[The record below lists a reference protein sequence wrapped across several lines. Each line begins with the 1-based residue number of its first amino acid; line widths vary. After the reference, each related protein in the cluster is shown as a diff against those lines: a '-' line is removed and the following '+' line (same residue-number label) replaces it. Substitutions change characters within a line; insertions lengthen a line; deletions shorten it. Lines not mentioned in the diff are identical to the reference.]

1 MNKKLIILG
10 FVLIFGLFISG
21 CDFEQTEDIVI
32 MYTNDV
38 ASALEGDVGYAG
50 VKAYKD
56 MLKSENRYLS
66 LVDSGD
72 FFDGSISRSS
82 DGKHIVEIMN
92 EVGYDVAA
100 VGNQEFAIGLDAL
113 KERIDE
119 SNFKYVSCNLKYLG
133 SGQDPLKNVK
143 PYVILKYGWTKIA
156 FIGVTTP
163 ETLIEGKPARSAIEV
178 DGEPVYSFYENDE
191 GQELYQQVQKT
202 VDAVKNKVDYVI
214 VLAHLGSNS
223 VTEGFS
229 SYDLIYN
236 TTGIDVVIDGHSHT
250 IISGE
255 AVENKDGE
263 MVVLTST
270 GEKLQ
275 NVGVLTIHPDHTFI
289 TYLQPFVDEK
299 DPIVQEIIDSINA
312 GN

>member
-1 MNKKLIILG
+1 M
-10 FVLIFGLFISG
+10 
-21 CDFEQTEDIVI
+21 
-32 MYTNDV
+32 
-38 ASALEGDVGYAG
+38 
-50 VKAYKD
+50 
-56 MLKSENRYLS
+56 
-66 LVDSGD
+66 
-72 FFDGSISRSS
+72 
-82 DGKHIVEIMN
+82 
-92 EVGYDVAA
+92 
-100 VGNQEFAIGLDAL
+100 
-113 KERIDE
+113 
-119 SNFKYVSCNLKYLG
+119 
-133 SGQDPLKNVK
+133 
-143 PYVILKYGWTKIA
+143 
-156 FIGVTTP
+156 
-163 ETLIEGKPARSAIEV
+163 